1 MINGFQLF
9 SAAFQLLVF
18 IDYQSYLTKLDVV
31 VFDLFC
37 LCFSFLSDSINWHLL
52 KLSDEVA
59 QSNTL

>member
-1 MINGFQLF
+1 MVFSFFQLL
-9 SAAFQLLVF
+9 FQLLVF
-18 IDYQSYLTKLDVV
+18 IDAKLDVV